1 MNIKTMEEGD
11 WCHYCHQEFNG
22 TEEGLVQEI
31 VLGQGTEPTVETYYH
46 LRCIGKLMVY
56 RIEGVLP
63 QHLFMACVEQL
74 NKPLPQSLFIKI
86 DENQTTLDEFSGEEE

>member
-1 MNIKTMEEGD
+1 MNIKKMEEGAI
-11 WCHYCHQEFNG
+11 CQYCHQEFNG

-31 VLGQGTEPTVETYYH
+31 NIEGGPSIETYYH

-74 NKPLPQSLFIKI
+74 NKPLPQSLFI
-86 DENQTTLDEFSGEEE
+86 DVGQTTLDNFTDEEE

>member
-1 MNIKTMEEGD
+1 MNIRKMEEGE

-22 TEEGLVQEI
+22 IEEGLVQEI
-31 VLGQGTEPTVETYYH
+31 VLGQGTEPKIETLYH

-63 QHLFMACVEQL
+63 KHLFEACVDKL
-74 NKPLPQSLFIKI
+74 NKPLPQELFIKI
-86 DENQTTLDEFSGEEE
+86 DKDQTTLDDFSSEEE

>member
-1 MNIKTMEEGD
+1 MNIKTMEEGTI
-11 WCHYCHQEFNG
+11 CHYCHQEFNG
-22 TEEGLVQEI
+22 AEEGLVQQLPNGDEA
-31 VLGQGTEPTVETYYH
+31 YYH

-63 QHLFMACVEQL
+63 QHLFMACVEKL
-74 NKPLPQSLFIKI
+74 NEPLPESLFVKI

>member
-1 MNIKTMEEGD
+1 MNIKTIDEGE

-22 TEEGLVQEI
+22 VEEGFIQPLEN
-31 VLGQGTEPTVETYYH
+31 GDESFYH

-63 QHLFMACVEQL
+63 QHLFMACIDQL
-74 NKPLPQSLFIKI
+74 QKPLPESLLKKLDVGQS
-86 DENQTTLDEFSGEEE
+86 TLDNYIGDDEE